1 MPQRI
6 PEGLSRIAAVLRLTP
21 IAGGAAGEAAAQ
33 GVPWDV
39 AVGSSG
45 WWRTPVGAWVA
56 VVSGDE
62 AYLIDVIA
70 RRVVERFPGVNRI
83 REDELHGQ
91 LLMSTGSELFAVGD
105 HGIRWRSEVA
115 GRGDLKVDA
124 VHRDRI
130 LLSDHGGPARR
141 IEIAVDPGTGARL

>member
-6 PEGLSRIAAVLRLTP
+6 PAGLTRIASVLRFTP
-21 IAGGAAGEAAAQ
+21 VDGGGADGVAGS
-33 GVPWDV
+33 PWDV
-39 AVGSSG
+39 AIGSPG
-45 WWRTPVGAWVA
+45 WWRTPVATWVA
-56 VVSGDE
+56 VISGDDG
-62 AYLIDVIA
+62 YLLDVA
-70 RRVVERFPGVNRI
+70 ERRVVERFPEVNRI

-91 LLMSTGSELFAVGD
+91 VLMSTGSALFAVGEG
-105 HGIRWRSEVA
+105 GIRWHSQVA

-141 IEIAVDPGTGARL
+141 IELAVDPETGATL